1 MKISQETIDE
11 LLAKKLLVDSRT
23 AANMLSISKRSLW
36 ARKKSGEIVSVRIG
50 RSVRFDVRDLIAF
63 IDLQKKG

>member
-36 ARKKSGEIVSVRIG
+36 ARKKSGEIASVRIG